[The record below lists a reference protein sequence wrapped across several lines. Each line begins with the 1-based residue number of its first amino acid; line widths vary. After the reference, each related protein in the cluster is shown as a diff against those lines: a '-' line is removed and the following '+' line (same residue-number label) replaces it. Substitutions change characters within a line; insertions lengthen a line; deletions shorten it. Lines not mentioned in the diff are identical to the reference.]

1 MVWAGTH
8 GVVSLHIA
16 KCKDAWVDWRDPVE
30 TAHAQIE
37 VIIRGPRRARSK
49 LTMVDLATKSLLHDK
64 LRFLITVSGVAFAV
78 TLVFVQ
84 VGLFLGLLD
93 NASVTIEHIDA
104 DLWVTSRNTPNV
116 DFAHTFPDTAVKR
129 VRSVPGVERADN
141 LIVWFVTVNLP
152 TGAQEGSLVYALEDF
167 SRWNI
172 PWNVEQGELVGPQA
186 RPVLLPRRARPSSAT
201 ARSRSASTGRSSGQ
215 RMKIIGR
222 TKDAR
227 SFTTTPISF
236 IDFDRAQTLNPQSL
250 QGKTTYVLVK
260 LAPGADAA
268 AVKAEIARRLPYND
282 VYTKKEWAAR
292 SRSYWVQSTGIGLN
306 MYITVFLGCLVGI
319 VVVAQTLY
327 TSTMEHL
334 KEFGTVKAIGGGN
347 LDIYRIL
354 GKQASIAAVA
364 GFVLGALMA
373 YAMRPAIAKI
383 DLKLIIPPTFVAI
396 VFAGSVLMCLAAA
409 MISFR
414 KVASI
419 DPALVFRA

>member
-1 MVWAGTH
+1 
-8 GVVSLHIA
+8 
-16 KCKDAWVDWRDPVE
+16 
-30 TAHAQIE
+30 
-37 VIIRGPRRARSK
+37 
-49 LTMVDLATKSLLHDK
+49 MVDLATKSLLHDR
-64 LRFLITVSGVAFAV
+64 LRFVITVSGVAFAV

-93 NASVTIEHIDA
+93 NASVTIDHICA

-116 DFAHTFPDTAVKR
+116 DFAHTFPETSVQR
-129 VRSVPGVERADN
+129 VRSVPGVARADN
-141 LIVWFVTVNLP
+141 LIVWFMTVNLP
-152 TGAQEGSLVYALEDF
+152 SGAQEGTLVYALDDF
-167 SRWNI
+167 RRWNI
-172 PWNVEQGELVGPQA
+172 PWNIESGELDDLKRGQYFFLDGSAVKRYGPF
-186 RPVLLPRRARPSSAT
+186 AT
-201 ARSRSASTGRSSGQ
+201 GEYREILGQ

-236 IDFDRAQTLNPQSL
+236 VDFDRAQKLSPDLLSNR
-250 QGKTTYVLVK
+250 TTYILVK
-260 LAPGADAA
+260 LSPGADAA

-282 VYTKKEWAAR
+282 VYTRKEWAAR
-292 SRSYWVQSTGIGLN
+292 SRRYWVQSTGIGLN

-354 GKQASIAAVA
+354 GKQAAIAAVA
-364 GFVLGALMA
+364 GFLLGALMS
-373 YAMRPAIAKI
+373 YAMRPVIAKI
-383 DLKLIIPPTFVAI
+383 DLKLIIPPSFAAI
-396 VFAGSVLMCLAAA
+396 VFVGSIAMCLGAA

-419 DPALVFRA
+419 DPALVFRG

>member
-1 MVWAGTH
+1 V
-8 GVVSLHIA
+8 
-16 KCKDAWVDWRDPVE
+16 
-30 TAHAQIE
+30 
-37 VIIRGPRRARSK
+37 
-49 LTMVDLATKSLLHDK
+49 VDLATKSLLHDK

-93 NASVTIEHIDA
+93 NASVTIDHISA

-116 DFAHTFPDTAVKR
+116 DFAHTFPETAVQR
-129 VRSVPGVERADN
+129 VRSIPGVERADN
-141 LIVWFVTVNLP
+141 LIIWFMTVNLP
-152 TGAQEGSLVYALEDF
+152 SGAQEGTLAYALDDF
-167 SRWNI
+167 RRWNI
-172 PWNVEQGELVGPQA
+172 PWNVESGDVEDLKRGQYFFLDGSAVKRYGAFAVGEYREIL
-186 RPVLLPRRARPSSAT
+186 
-201 ARSRSASTGRSSGQ
+201 GQ
-215 RMKIIGR
+215 RMKIVGR
-222 TKDAR
+222 TRDAL

-236 IDFDRAQTLNPQSL
+236 MDFDRAQKLSPDLLKN
-250 QGKTTYVLVK
+250 KTTYILVR

-292 SRSYWVQSTGIGLN
+292 SRRYWVQSTGIGLN
-306 MYITVFLGCLVGI
+306 MYITVFLGCLVGV

-327 TSTMEHL
+327 ASTMEHI

-373 YAMRPAIAKI
+373 FAMRPAIAKI
-383 DLKLIIPPTFVAI
+383 DLKLIIPPAFAATVFVGAI
-396 VFAGSVLMCLAAA
+396 AMCLAAA
-409 MISFR
+409 LISFR

-419 DPALVFRA
+419 DPALVFRG